1 MTHRPL
7 EITLGVITLLSV
19 ISVPIPRSGKKRP
32 SVDLAQTSVT
42 YASRVNELHWT
53 AQEQQ
58 REVDSLM
65 QETRGI
71 ADSLGNSPVVPAAR
85 LSAHRPRTEI
95 LGTPTPRLAHIS
107 EAPARAIEAPLDG
120 GFPEDEYG
128 CTQ

>member
-19 ISVPIPRSGKKRP
+19 ISVPIPRSGKQRP
-32 SVDLAQTSVT
+32 SVNLAQTSVT
-42 YASRVNELHWT
+42 YASRVNDLDWT

-58 REVDSLM
+58 REIDSLM

-71 ADSLGNSPVVPAAR
+71 ADSLGNSPAVSSAR
-85 LSAHRPRTEI
+85 LSTHRPRTEI
-95 LGTPTPRLAHIS
+95 QGTPSLDLAKIS
-107 EAPARAIEAPLDG
+107 DAPALSIGTPLDA
-120 GFPEDEYG
+120 GFPEEEYG